1 MRRWVLLA
9 AAAAAVTLA
18 VAGCGATD
26 SAVTS
31 PPPGTSPVSQAP
43 GAIGPAPTS
52 AVPTPTVTSNPP
64 AAAGTLCSQNGGT
77 SCDGAGTCGTS
88 VATDFD
94 VLRIGDEIGRAHV

>member
-1 MRRWVLLA
+1 MRRWVLQA

-64 AAAGTLCSQNGGT
+64 AAASAVVVGGGGGAPVKALVLVEENHSQ
-77 SCDGAGTCGTS
+77 SS
-88 VATDFD
+88 VSS
-94 VLRIGDEIGRAHV
+94 GMP